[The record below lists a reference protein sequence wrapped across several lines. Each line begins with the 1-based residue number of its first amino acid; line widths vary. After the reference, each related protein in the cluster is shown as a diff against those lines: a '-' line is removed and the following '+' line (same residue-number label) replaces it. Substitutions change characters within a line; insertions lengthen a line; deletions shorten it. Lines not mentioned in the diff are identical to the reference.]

1 MGPDATAGLQRLI
14 KPTLDTP
21 FHIDYEWWKR
31 EGQDFRAYLMSHLC
45 PEHRERFLAH
55 PEETEIDDVD
65 PETAEVRRIDGLWH
79 ALLRHCSRRSDFIT
93 SQTPLT
99 DAIFRLFLVNG
110 NRPMTPKEIAQ
121 ALQEAHWALGGPS
134 QDPPDDRGAGG
145 ASRHPTHPRMRA
157 PCRSR

>member
-1 MGPDATAGLQRLI
+1 MGANGATGLQRLI

-45 PEHRERFLAH
+45 PEHRERLLAH
-55 PEETEIDDVD
+55 PEEAEIDDVD

-79 ALLRHCSRRSDFIT
+79 ALLRHCSRRADFIT
-93 SQTPLT
+93 PQTPLT

-121 ALQEAHWALGGPS
+121 ALQKRTGRWEDPRKILQTIGGRVVHRGIRPVLG
-134 QDPPDDRGAGG
+134 
-145 ASRHPTHPRMRA
+145 
-157 PCRSR
+157 